1 MGFFSDLPR
10 EMIRLFLVGSAVTMV
25 LKANCTIYTHL
36 EIWLVWKTE
45 STEVDT
51 ILANKVSYN
60 PWQLYLLSILVI
72 CVHRK
77 VLLNDL
83 DLFFSLNLQ

>member
-1 MGFFSDLPR
+1 
-10 EMIRLFLVGSAVTMV
+10 MIRLFLVGSAVTMV
-25 LKANCTIYTHL
+25 LKANSTIYTHL
-36 EIWLVWKTE
+36 EIWLVWNTE

-51 ILANKVSYN
+51 ILANKVSYT

-72 CVHRK
+72 CVHTK